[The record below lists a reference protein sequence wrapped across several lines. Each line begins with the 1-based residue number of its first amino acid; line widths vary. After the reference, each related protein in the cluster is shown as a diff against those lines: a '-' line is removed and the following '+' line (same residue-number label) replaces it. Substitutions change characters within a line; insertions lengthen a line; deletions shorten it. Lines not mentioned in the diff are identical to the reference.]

1 MSSDQTGGRDVKRD
15 SVVIVFCLL
24 DSLMANHL
32 ESLVQRGISSV
43 VLRSGKIE
51 AVGKADKI
59 DSSDE
64 EFPELE

>member
-1 MSSDQTGGRDVKRD
+1 MSSDQTGGHDVKRD

-24 DSLMANHL
+24 DSLMANHS

-59 DSSDE
+59 DSSEE
-64 EFPELE
+64 EFPEL